1 LRSGAS
7 LGRDILL
14 KMDEPPAPLE
24 NGRLSLPRL
33 QMRLNTQA
41 SQLLAQVR
49 TPSSGRG
56 LAGLAQGNYESA

>member
-1 LRSGAS
+1 
-7 LGRDILL
+7 
-14 KMDEPPAPLE
+14 MDEPPAPLE